1 MRADFNAHGPLMNP
15 ILRWPR
21 DIRWPCLV
29 HSHSVIDHNFADA
42 FAGNACVE
50 KHHGHIPVGKLIQQ
64 VLVHLGGHD
73 GHALHFALQ
82 HAAYA
87 QRHTRGIVVRGA
99 HQNLVAILNGDVL
112 EAFDELRE
120 ERTCDVRYDQPED
133 AAASGHQR
141 ARLRV
146 GVVAQLLDDF
156 PDPLSGLRVSLPTGM
171 CPWCF
176 STQAIAGEGI
186 SKVVV
191 DYAMGVNEAMDHLM
205 SLGHR
210 RIGFIS
216 GPWALKSARI
226 RRTAFLRS
234 LSAYGIDEDKR
245 LVEEGDHTVD
255 GGLIAMTRML
265 ESKCSPTALL
275 ASNDLTAIGAMRA
288 VRRTG
293 LSVPGD
299 ISIVGFDDIRLA
311 EFTEPPLTTVRL
323 SRQELDEHAFHALLG
338 VGEQPDA
345 RRKPEHIVETHLVI
359 RETTCPAR
367 A

>member
-1 MRADFNAHGPLMNP
+1 MSSQHALRGISNPPKCCGPRSGLCKRFHKNVQTCSSRLCKRFHRYYAEAHPKSRAFPNIFPLCLFLGRAARYKVPFGGSEACARYRPAAARNEDP
-15 ILRWPR
+15 GSCAARPR
-21 DIRWPCLV
+21 LDCHRFPY
-29 HSHSVIDHNFADA
+29 HQQPFP
-42 FAGNACVE
+42 G
-50 KHHGHIPVGKLIQQ
+50 LIQQ

-234 LSAYGIDEDKR
+234 LS
-245 LVEEGDHTVD
+245 T
-255 GGLIAMTRML
+255 
-265 ESKCSPTALL
+265 
-275 ASNDLTAIGAMRA
+275 
-288 VRRTG
+288 
-293 LSVPGD
+293 
-299 ISIVGFDDIRLA
+299 
-311 EFTEPPLTTVRL
+311 
-323 SRQELDEHAFHALLG
+323 
-338 VGEQPDA
+338 
-345 RRKPEHIVETHLVI
+345 
-359 RETTCPAR
+359 
-367 A
+367 